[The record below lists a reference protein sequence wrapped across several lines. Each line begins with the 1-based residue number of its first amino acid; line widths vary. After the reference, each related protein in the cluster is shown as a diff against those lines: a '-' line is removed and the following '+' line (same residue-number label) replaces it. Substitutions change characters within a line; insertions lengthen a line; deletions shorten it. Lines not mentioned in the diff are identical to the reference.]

1 VKKGF
6 SNMNINNVKKAVLTA
21 VLCGSSAW
29 LMAQYAT
36 PGQGTTPGSSSSSTS
51 SRYGSMNSTNNESG
65 QPMKI
70 NKASELIGCTV
81 KDPQGERLGKIR
93 DVVIDFQNDRV
104 AYAVLGSESGILSA
118 EKLHAV
124 PLRAFQPSD
133 DGTYLILNTDKD
145 KLAHAEGFDK
155 NNWPSVTNP
164 SWGAQPFWEENSGS
178 SSTLQQTPSKS
189 EKHRMN
195 KSDSSS
201 ETTKP

>member
-1 VKKGF
+1 MNASKIKKT
-6 SNMNINNVKKAVLTA
+6 VLVA
-21 VLCGSSAW
+21 VLCGANTW

-36 PGQGTTPGSSSSSTS
+36 PPTDQGSSSRDASGRYSSNT
-51 SRYGSMNSTNNESG
+51 STNSESG

-81 KDPQGERLGKIR
+81 KNPQGEKLGKIR

-133 DGTYLILNTDKD
+133 DGTYLILNADKD

-155 NNWPSVTNP
+155 NNWPSVTSP
-164 SWGAQPFWEENSGS
+164 SWGAQPFWQENSGA
-178 SSTLQQTPSKS
+178 TGLENQTPSQS
-189 EKHRMN
+189 ERHGMN
-195 KSDSSS
+195 KSSDTGS
-201 ETTKP
+201 K